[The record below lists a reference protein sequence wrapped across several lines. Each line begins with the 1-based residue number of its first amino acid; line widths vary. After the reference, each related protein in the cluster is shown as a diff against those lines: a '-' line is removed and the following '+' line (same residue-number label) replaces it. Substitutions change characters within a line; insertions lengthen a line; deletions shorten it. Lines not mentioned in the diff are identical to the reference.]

1 MRFSF
6 RVQRRILLAAAAATV
21 SLLAFGPGC
30 GGGRRDAVQPVS
42 PQREAV
48 QSTSP
53 QREAVRPTSPQREA
67 ERPTSPEREVE
78 RPTSPQREAIQ
89 SGMAS
94 WYGGQF
100 AGRRT
105 ASGEIFRPQ
114 DFTAAHRTLPF
125 GTRVRV
131 INVDNG
137 RAIDVRIN
145 DRGPFTGHRIIDVS
159 EAAARELGFHRRG
172 LAPVRLEFCE
182 PNGAKP

>member
-1 MRFSF
+1 
-6 RVQRRILLAAAAATV
+6 
-21 SLLAFGPGC
+21 
-30 GGGRRDAVQPVS
+30 
-42 PQREAV
+42 
-48 QSTSP
+48 
-53 QREAVRPTSPQREA
+53 
-67 ERPTSPEREVE
+67 
-78 RPTSPQREAIQ
+78 
-89 SGMAS
+89 MAS